1 MKTCSFMLGGLLLS
15 LALGLYITGYRLN
28 LTHSYPLGLYQ
39 FSKTNQYQQGDLVVF
54 CPPPSAVIEQALKR
68 EYLKYGTCK
77 SGSTPLI
84 KKIMGISGATIS
96 L

>member
-1 MKTCSFMLGGLLLS
+1 MKIPTTIAFGLM
-15 LALGLYITGYRLN
+15 LALGWYASGYRIN

-39 FSKTNQYQQGDLVVF
+39 LSKTNQYQQGDLVAF

-77 SGSTPLI
+77 SGST
-84 KKIMGISGATIS
+84 
-96 L
+96 